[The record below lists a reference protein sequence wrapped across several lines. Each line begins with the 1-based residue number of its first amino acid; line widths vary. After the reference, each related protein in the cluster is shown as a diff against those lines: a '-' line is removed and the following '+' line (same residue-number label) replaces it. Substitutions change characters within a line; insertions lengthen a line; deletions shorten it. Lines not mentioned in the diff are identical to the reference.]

1 MYVGTIGR
9 LYFWDE
15 VWRLH
20 RLGGLIL
27 KNTDRKTNLEIQS
40 DWHQT
45 IKDFRK
51 NLSKQVFKS
60 GLTARL

>member
-1 MYVGTIGR
+1 MYVGAIGR

-20 RLGGLIL
+20 RLGGLNP
-27 KNTDRKTNLEIQS
+27 KDTNRKTNLEVLF

-45 IKDFRK
+45 IKIFKK

-60 GLTARL
+60 SLSST

>member
-1 MYVGTIGR
+1 MYVGTIGH

-20 RLGGLIL
+20 RLGGLNP
-27 KNTDRKTNLEIQS
+27 KDTNRKTNLEVLFE
-40 DWHQT
+40 WHQA
-45 IKDFRK
+45 KDFSEK

>member
-1 MYVGTIGR
+1 MMYVGTIGH

-20 RLGGLIL
+20 RLGGLNP
-27 KNTDRKTNLEIQS
+27 KDANRKTNLEVLF

-45 IKDFRK
+45 IKILK
-51 NLSKQVFKS
+51 KP
-60 GLTARL
+60 